1 MSIATLMATC
11 AIFFVAGWTAPNYS
25 VLALMIGGVV
35 CIAAAIAGAT
45 SQDLKTGYLV
55 GATPYRQQIALLIG
69 VTVSTFAIGATL
81 NLMNVGLEKYAPT
94 QIAVNI
100 AALPS
105 GVKVER
111 NGFEYRGKT
120 YTLINALGSGV
131 IPDGEYLYDGDTK
144 QIEIQWAQ
152 GIGSDKA
159 PAPQA
164 RLMATVINGILNQKL
179 PWRLVLM
186 GVAMVIAVEILGVR
200 SLAFAVGSYLSI
212 ATTATMFAGG
222 LVRWLVEA
230 SSKEKKDEGEASPG
244 ALYSSG
250 LIAAGGVFGL
260 LGIVI
265 NLFQDPEIATHVP
278 GWFGHLLHLPWR
290 PDLFSLGPRLW
301 PLLAPND
308 KMPVP
313 SHIQSLFGVVMFALL
328 CASLFHFARKKLN

>member
-1 MSIATLMATC
+1 TVAARISGLLGNSSNPISGMSIATLMATC
-11 AIFFVAGWTAPNYS
+11 AIFFFAGWTAPNYS

-55 GATPYRQQIALLIG
+55 GATPFWQQMGLLVG
-69 VTVSTFAIGATL
+69 VTISTIAIGATL
-81 NLMNVGLEKYAPT
+81 NLMNKGLEKYIPT
-94 QIAVNI
+94 QIPVTLQS
-100 AALPS
+100 LPA

-111 NGFEYRGKT
+111 ESFVHDGKT
-120 YTLINALGSGV
+120 YALINSLGSNT
-131 IPDGEYLYDGDTK
+131 IPDGEYLYDSSSK
-144 QIEIQWAQ
+144 QIEFQWAQ

-164 RLMATVINGILNQKL
+164 RLMATVISGILNQRL

-186 GVAMVIAVEILGVR
+186 GVALVIAVEILGVR

-260 LGIVI
+260 LGIII

-278 GWFGHLLHLPWR
+278 GWFGSLLRLPWR

-301 PLLAPND
+301 PMLSP
-308 KMPVP
+308 
-313 SHIQSLFGVVMFALL
+313 
-328 CASLFHFARKKLN
+328 